1 MEEIITNTYSIE
13 RMIYNMT
20 NKIPSWLQKLEN
32 NVNLFKRILE
42 DNTNKKQQREFANEF
57 IETDNYK
64 QLSVAEKEQV
74 DKTVNYLN
82 SKDWDKE
89 IEKTKEAIIDCELK
103 YKKGLINY
111 KKWLL
116 EKDFK

>member
-1 MEEIITNTYSIE
+1 
-13 RMIYNMT
+13 MT

-42 DNTNKKQQREFANEF
+42 DKKNKKQQKVYANEL
-57 IETDNYK
+57 IKTDNYK
-64 QLSVAEKEQV
+64 MLSVAEKEQV

-89 IEKTKEAIIDCELK
+89 IQKAEEALIDCEKK
-103 YKKGLINY
+103 YKKRTCFL
-111 KKWLL
+111 
-116 EKDFK
+116 